1 MERFVEMLDKVSE
14 MVLTG
19 LLNDLLLTLIY
30 RLLDKLESLDDN
42 LENIRVDLNVAKVEV
57 RRAQQL
63 IERQDAV

>member
-1 MERFVEMLDKVSE
+1 MLY
-14 MVLTG
+14 TIG
-19 LLNDLLLTLIY
+19 FITCIGFYLLCFWLYVFFN